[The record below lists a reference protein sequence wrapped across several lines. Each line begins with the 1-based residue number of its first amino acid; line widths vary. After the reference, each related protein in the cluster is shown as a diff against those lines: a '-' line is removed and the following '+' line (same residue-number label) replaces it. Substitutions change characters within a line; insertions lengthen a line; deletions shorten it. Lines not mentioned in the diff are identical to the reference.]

1 MSFAAEQRDRG
12 QPVLPMAAMVDI
24 LFLLLIFFMTASAI
38 REEERSMPV
47 SLQQSGSGQA
57 GASATTLYITITA
70 NDEIFMYGQ
79 GYDIDTLR
87 SALDAIVQ
95 TSPNEAIII
104 RGDKKSD
111 LGTTE
116 KIMDIAYS
124 VGFRDVRLATTEP
137 NGENE

>member
-1 MSFAAEQRDRG
+1 
-12 QPVLPMAAMVDI
+12 
-24 LFLLLIFFMTASAI
+24 MTASAI

-79 GYDIDTLR
+79 SYDFDSLR

-95 TSPNEAIII
+95 TSPNESIII
-104 RGDKKSD
+104 RGDKTSD

-116 KIMDIAYS
+116 KIMDVAYA

-137 NGENE
+137 NGDE